1 MPDETDPPR
10 KFYGLKE
17 AEFDAVNQRSDQA
30 QRIDVRAHFQSAAG
44 QSGLPVP
51 KPATKEN
58 DVHAMLRDNLA
69 RADGAGLNDLSAQPK
84 RPSRR
89 KRDYWFLMIGGNAVL
104 ALLFAGAV
112 KDGNAFMMAFSAA
125 GIGAI
130 SAGITWV
137 MWFVMDDY

>member
-1 MPDETDPPR
+1 MPEESDPPR

-17 AEFDAVNQRSDQA
+17 AEFEAVNERSDRG
-30 QRIDVRAHFQSAAG
+30 QRIDVREHFQNAAG
-44 QSGLPVP
+44 LSGLPVP
-51 KPATKEN
+51 KPAPKEN

-69 RADGAGLNDLSAQPK
+69 HADAAGLNELADKPQ

-104 ALLFAGAV
+104 ALLFASAV

-125 GIGAI
+125 GIGAL
-130 SAGITWV
+130 SAGITWI